1 MKTDMKPPE
10 HVEKYVK
17 LGTALSINTQL
28 FSTRM
33 GQMLDRFGL
42 TEAQFSVLNHL
53 AQRMPEGQSVTA
65 IAAAVEV
72 KQPAVSKMVTKFE
85 GMGWARFESIKGDAR
100 AKQVLLT
107 EAGIA
112 HLMTVQRALLPDYVQ
127 MLEGWSDED
136 IASLTAQ
143 LFRLVGWLDQNRL

>member
-1 MKTDMKPPE
+1 MKPPE
-10 HVEKYVK
+10 HIEKYVK
-17 LGTALSINTQL
+17 LGTALSISTQL

-33 GQMLDRFGL
+33 GQRLERFEL

-53 AQRMPEGQSVTA
+53 ARRMPDGQSVTA

-72 KQPAVSKMVTKFE
+72 KQPAVSKMVAKFE
-85 GMGWARFESIKGDAR
+85 GLGWARFEAIKGDAR

-107 EAGIA
+107 QAGIA
-112 HLMTVQRALLPDYVQ
+112 HLTSVQRSLLPDYVQ

-136 IASLTAQ
+136 IGVLTAQ
-143 LFRLVGWLDQNRL
+143 LFRLAGWLDQNRL

>member
-1 MKTDMKPPE
+1 MKPPE

-17 LGTALSINTQL
+17 LGTALGISTQL

-33 GQMLDRFGL
+33 AARLDRFGL

-53 AQRMPEGQSVTA
+53 ARRMPEGQSVTA

-72 KQPAVSKMVTKFE
+72 KQPAVSKMVSKFE
-85 GMGWARFESIKGDAR
+85 GMGWARFEAIKGDAR
-100 AKQVLLT
+100 AKQVFLT
-107 EAGIA
+107 KEGGA
-112 HLMTVQRALLPDYVQ
+112 HLMSVQRSLLPDYVQ
-127 MLEGWSDED
+127 MLDGWSDED

>member
-53 AQRMPEGQSVTA
+53 ARRMPEGQSVTA

-85 GMGWARFESIKGDAR
+85 GMF
-100 AKQVLLT
+100 
-107 EAGIA
+107 
-112 HLMTVQRALLPDYVQ
+112 
-127 MLEGWSDED
+127 LEVT
-136 IASLTAQ
+136 IC
-143 LFRLVGWLDQNRL
+143 F

>member
-1 MKTDMKPPE
+1 MKPPE

-33 GQMLDRFGL
+33 GVFLDGFGL

-53 AQRMPEGQSVTA
+53 ARRMPEGQSVTA

-72 KQPAVSKMVTKFE
+72 KQPAVSKMVAKFE
-85 GMGWARFESIKGDAR
+85 GMGWARFEVLSNDAR
-100 AKQVLLT
+100 AKQVFLT
-107 EAGIA
+107 LAGGA
-112 HLMTVQRALLPDYVQ
+112 HLLEVQRALLPDYVQ
-127 MLEGWSDED
+127 MIEGWSDEE
-136 IASLTAQ
+136 ISTLTAQ

>member
-1 MKTDMKPPE
+1 MTKPPE
-10 HVEKYVK
+10 HIEKYVK
-17 LGTALSINTQL
+17 LGTALNIGTQL

-33 GQMLDRFGL
+33 AKMLDRFGL

-53 AQRMPEGQSVTA
+53 ARRMPDGQSVTA
-65 IAAAVEV
+65 IASAVEV
-72 KQPAVSKMVTKFE
+72 KQPAVSKMMAKFE
-85 GMGWARFESIKGDAR
+85 GLGWVRFAALRDDAR
-100 AKQVLLT
+100 AKHVFIT
-107 EAGIA
+107 KEGSA

-136 IASLTAQ
+136 VATLTAQ